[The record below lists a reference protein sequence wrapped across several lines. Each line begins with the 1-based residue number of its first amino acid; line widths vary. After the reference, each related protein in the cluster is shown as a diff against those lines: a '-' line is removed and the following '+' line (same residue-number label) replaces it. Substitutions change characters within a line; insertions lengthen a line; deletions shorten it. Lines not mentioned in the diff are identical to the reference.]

1 MVAAVTWKPFVWT
14 SLNNRWTP
22 FGHNAP
28 LSNPSHHGGDDNDE
42 EQKPQM
48 SLLCFFRRSFHHLL
62 TLSSTPPLWAG
73 KLAALLTNHSI
84 VFISIT
90 LPNLT
95 FWLSPFITPI
105 LFISLTLLDPR
116 SLPLV
121 HQGSSGIHW
130 GQSYSYK
137 LEEMSTRHWFNN
149 HLLKYSYISL
159 P

>member
-1 MVAAVTWKPFVWT
+1 
-14 SLNNRWTP
+14 
-22 FGHNAP
+22 
-28 LSNPSHHGGDDNDE
+28 
-42 EQKPQM
+42 M
-48 SLLCFFRRSFHHLL
+48 SLPCFFRRSFHHLL

-159 P
+159 PYMLPTHPDATLSEKLMMMKDSSAHRLHRPYQRISWQLVIS